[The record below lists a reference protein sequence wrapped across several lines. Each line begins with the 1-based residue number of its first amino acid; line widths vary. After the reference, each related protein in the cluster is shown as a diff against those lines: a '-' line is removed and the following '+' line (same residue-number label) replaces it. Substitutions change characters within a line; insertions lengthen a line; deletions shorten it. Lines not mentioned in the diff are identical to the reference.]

1 MISGLQI
8 ACVIRVSVVFD
19 TTSGRMIKLL
29 PAHPLGGAA
38 SMSRPPSLSS
48 RAEALQPSLTLAISA
63 RAKAL
68 QQEGRNICS
77 LSAGEPDFG
86 TPSFIVEASIQA
98 LRDGVTRYGPAAGDP
113 VLREAIARKITG
125 ENGIPTSAAEVLV
138 TNGGKQAIYNL
149 FQVLLNPGDEVLIP
163 SPYWLSYP
171 EMARLA
177 GARPVSVASS
187 AADGFRLDVQ
197 ALEAAVT
204 PATRLLLINSPGNP
218 TGRVLSRDE
227 LQQLAELVRRHPRL
241 LVMTDEIYEY
251 LLDEGIT
258 HHSFAALAPDLK
270 DRCFMVNGFAKGW
283 AMTGW
288 RLGYLSGPAA
298 VIKAA
303 SALQSQSTS
312 NVCSFAQRGAI
323 AAIEGSRDC
332 VREMAVSYNH
342 RRALLVEGLQA
353 LPGITLVQPE
363 GAFYAFPQLPQACGD
378 SVSFCQKALEQ
389 EGLAIVPGGAFG
401 NDRCVRLSC
410 AVSRETITDGLSR
423 LSRLLPAD

>member
-1 MISGLQI
+1 
-8 ACVIRVSVVFD
+8 
-19 TTSGRMIKLL
+19 
-29 PAHPLGGAA
+29 
-38 SMSRPPSLSS
+38 MSPPPSLSS

-98 LRDGVTRYGPAAGDP
+98 LRDGFTRYGPASGDP
-113 VLREAIARKITG
+113 ELKLAIARKITA
-125 ENGIPTSAAEVLV
+125 ENGLPTSAEEVLV

-177 GARPVSVASS
+177 GARPVAVSSS
-187 AADGFRLDVQ
+187 AADGFRLDLQ
-197 ALEAAVT
+197 ALEAAIT
-204 PATRLLLINSPGNP
+204 PATRLLVINSPGNP
-218 TGRVLSRDE
+218 TGRVLSREE

-251 LLDEGIT
+251 LLEEGVT
-258 HHSFAALAPDLK
+258 HHSFAAVAPDLR

-288 RLGYLSGPAA
+288 RLGYLSGPAS

-303 SALQSQSTS
+303 AALQSQSTS
-312 NVCSFAQRGAI
+312 NVCSFAQRGAV
-323 AAIEGSRDC
+323 AAIEASRDC
-332 VREMAVSYNH
+332 VREMVVSYDQ
-342 RRALLVEGLQA
+342 RRTLLVEGLQA
-353 LPGITLVQPE
+353 LPGITLVPPK
-363 GAFYAFPQLPQACGD
+363 GAFYAFPQLPEACGD
-378 SVSFCQKALEQ
+378 SVNFCQRALEQ

-401 NDRCVRLSC
+401 DDRCVRLSC

-423 LSRLLPAD
+423 LARLLPAG

>member
-1 MISGLQI
+1 
-8 ACVIRVSVVFD
+8 
-19 TTSGRMIKLL
+19 
-29 PAHPLGGAA
+29 
-38 SMSRPPSLSS
+38 MSPPPSLSS

-68 QQEGRNICS
+68 KQEGRNICS

-86 TPSFIVEASIQA
+86 TPSFIVEAAIQA
-98 LRDGVTRYGPAAGDP
+98 LRDGVTRYGPASGDP
-113 VLREAIARKITG
+113 ELKLAIARKLTA
-125 ENGIPTSAAEVLV
+125 ENGLPTSAEQVLV

-163 SPYWLSYP
+163 APYWLSYP

-177 GARPVSVASS
+177 GARPVAVPSS
-187 AADGFRLDVQ
+187 AADGFRLDLQ
-197 ALEAAVT
+197 ALEAAIT
-204 PATRLLLINSPGNP
+204 PATRLLVINSPGNP
-218 TGRVLSRDE
+218 TGRVLSREE

-251 LLDEGIT
+251 LLEEGVT
-258 HHSFAALAPDLK
+258 HHSFAAVAPDLR

-288 RLGYLSGPAA
+288 RLGYLSGPAS

-303 SALQSQSTS
+303 AALQSQSTS

-332 VREMAVSYNH
+332 VREMAVSYDQ
-342 RRALLVEGLQA
+342 RRTLLVEGLQA
-353 LPGITLVQPE
+353 LPGITLVPPK
-363 GAFYAFPQLPQACGD
+363 GAFYAFPELPEACGD
-378 SVSFCQKALEQ
+378 SVSFCQRALEQ

-401 NDRCVRLSC
+401 DDRCVRLSC

-423 LSRLLPAD
+423 LARLLPAD

>member
-1 MISGLQI
+1 
-8 ACVIRVSVVFD
+8 
-19 TTSGRMIKLL
+19 
-29 PAHPLGGAA
+29 
-38 SMSRPPSLSS
+38 MSRPPSLSS

-204 PATRLLLINSPGNP
+204 PATRLLVINSPGNP

>member
-1 MISGLQI
+1 
-8 ACVIRVSVVFD
+8 
-19 TTSGRMIKLL
+19 
-29 PAHPLGGAA
+29 
-38 SMSRPPSLSS
+38 MSRPPSLSS

-204 PATRLLLINSPGNP
+204 PATRLLVINSPGNP

-288 RLGYLSGPAA
+288 RLGYLSGPAS

-303 SALQSQSTS
+303 AALQSQSTS
-312 NVCSFAQRGAI
+312 NVCSFAQRGAV
-323 AAIEGSRDC
+323 AAIEASRDC
-332 VREMAVSYNH
+332 VREMAVSYDQ
-342 RRALLVEGLQA
+342 RRTLLVEGLQA
-353 LPGITLVQPE
+353 LPGITLVPPK
-363 GAFYAFPQLPQACGD
+363 GAFYAFPQLPEACGD
-378 SVSFCQKALEQ
+378 SVNFCQRALEQ

-401 NDRCVRLSC
+401 DDRCVRLSC

-423 LSRLLPAD
+423 LARLLPAG

>member
-1 MISGLQI
+1 
-8 ACVIRVSVVFD
+8 
-19 TTSGRMIKLL
+19 
-29 PAHPLGGAA
+29 
-38 SMSRPPSLSS
+38 MSRPPFLSS

-68 QQEGRNICS
+68 QQEGRDICS
-77 LSAGEPDFG
+77 LSAGEPDFE
-86 TPSFIVEASIQA
+86 TPAFIVEASVQA

-113 VLREAIARKITG
+113 VLRQAIAHKISA
-125 ENGIPTSAAEVLV
+125 ENGVPTTASEVLV

-149 FQVLLNPGDEVLIP
+149 FQVVLNPGDEVLIP
-163 SPYWLSYP
+163 APYWLSYP

-177 GARPVSVASS
+177 GAQPVAVPSS
-187 AADGFRLDVQ
+187 ARTGFKPDLD
-197 ALEAAVT
+197 ALEAAIT
-204 PATRLLLINSPGNP
+204 PATRLLVVNSPGNP
-218 TGRVLSRDE
+218 TGHVLSLEE
-227 LQQLAELVRRHPRL
+227 LELLADLLRRHPRL

-251 LLDEGIT
+251 LVDEGIT
-258 HHSFAALAPDLK
+258 HHSLAAVAPDLQ

-312 NVCSFAQRGAI
+312 NVCSFAQSGAT

-332 VREMAVSYNH
+332 VREMAASYNL
-342 RRALLVEGLQA
+342 RRQLLIDGLQA
-353 LPGITLVQPE
+353 LPGITLVPPR
-363 GAFYAFPQLPQACGD
+363 GAFYAFPQLPEGCGD
-378 SVSFCQKALEQ
+378 SVSFCTRALEE

-401 NDRCVRLSC
+401 DDRCVRLSC
-410 AVSRETITDGLSR
+410 AVSRETITDGISR
-423 LSRLLPAD
+423 LARLLPVD

>member
-1 MISGLQI
+1 
-8 ACVIRVSVVFD
+8 
-19 TTSGRMIKLL
+19 
-29 PAHPLGGAA
+29 
-38 SMSRPPSLSS
+38 MSRPPSLSS

-68 QQEGRNICS
+68 QQEGRDICS

-113 VLREAIARKITG
+113 ALRQAIARKITS
-125 ENGIPTSAAEVLV
+125 ENGLPTVAEEVLV

-177 GARPVSVASS
+177 GARPVSVSSS
-187 AADGFRLDVQ
+187 AADGFRLDLQ
-197 ALEAAVT
+197 ALEAAIT
-204 PATRLLLINSPGNP
+204 PATRLLVINSPGNP

-227 LQQLAELVRRHPRL
+227 LLQLAELVRRHPRL

-288 RLGYLSGPAA
+288 RLGYLSGPAS

-332 VREMAVSYNH
+332 VKDMAVSYNL
-342 RRALLVEGLQA
+342 RRTLLVEGLQT
-353 LPGITLVQPE
+353 LPGITLVAPE
-363 GAFYAFPQLPQACGD
+363 GAFYAFPQLPESCGD
-378 SVSFCQKALEQ
+378 SVSFCRRALEQ

-401 NDRCVRLSC
+401 DDRCVRLSC
-410 AVSRETITDGLSR
+410 AVSRETIADGLSR
-423 LSRLLPAD
+423 LARLLPAG

>member
-1 MISGLQI
+1 
-8 ACVIRVSVVFD
+8 
-19 TTSGRMIKLL
+19 
-29 PAHPLGGAA
+29 
-38 SMSRPPSLSS
+38 MSRPPFLSS

-68 QQEGRNICS
+68 QQEGRDICS
-77 LSAGEPDFG
+77 LSAGEPDFE
-86 TPSFIVEASIQA
+86 TPAFIVEASVQA

-113 VLREAIARKITG
+113 VLREAIAHKISA
-125 ENGIPTSAAEVLV
+125 ENGVPTTASEVLV

-149 FQVLLNPGDEVLIP
+149 FQVVLNPGDEVLIP
-163 SPYWLSYP
+163 APYWLSYP

-177 GARPVSVASS
+177 GAQPVAVPSS
-187 AADGFRLDVQ
+187 ARTGFKPDLD
-197 ALEAAVT
+197 ALEAAIT
-204 PATRLLLINSPGNP
+204 PATRLLVVNSPGNP
-218 TGRVLSRDE
+218 TGHVLSLEE
-227 LQQLAELVRRHPRL
+227 LELLADLLRRHPRL

-251 LLDEGIT
+251 LVDEGIT
-258 HHSFAALAPDLK
+258 HHSLAAVAPDLQ

-312 NVCSFAQRGAI
+312 NVCSFAQSGAT

-332 VREMAVSYNH
+332 VREMAASYNL
-342 RRALLVEGLQA
+342 RRQLLIDGLQA
-353 LPGITLVQPE
+353 LPGITLVPPR
-363 GAFYAFPQLPQACGD
+363 GAFYAFPQLPEGCGD
-378 SVSFCQKALEQ
+378 SVSFCTRALEE

-401 NDRCVRLSC
+401 DDRCVRLSC
-410 AVSRETITDGLSR
+410 AVSRETITDGISR
-423 LSRLLPAD
+423 LARLLPVD

>member
-1 MISGLQI
+1 
-8 ACVIRVSVVFD
+8 
-19 TTSGRMIKLL
+19 
-29 PAHPLGGAA
+29 
-38 SMSRPPSLSS
+38 MSPPPSLSS

-63 RAKAL
+63 RAKTL
-68 QQEGRNICS
+68 KQEGRNICS

-98 LRDGVTRYGPAAGDP
+98 LRDGFTRYGPASGDP
-113 VLREAIARKITG
+113 ELKLAIARKLTA
-125 ENGIPTSAAEVLV
+125 ENGLPTSAEQVLV

-177 GARPVSVASS
+177 GARPVAVSSS
-187 AADGFRLDVQ
+187 AADGFRLDLQ
-197 ALEAAVT
+197 ALEAAIT
-204 PATRLLLINSPGNP
+204 PATRLLVINSPGNP
-218 TGRVLSRDE
+218 TGRVLSREE

-251 LLDEGIT
+251 LLEEGVT
-258 HHSFAALAPDLK
+258 HHSFAAVAPDLR

-288 RLGYLSGPAA
+288 RLGYLSGPAS

-303 SALQSQSTS
+303 AALQSQSTS
-312 NVCSFAQRGAI
+312 NVCSFAQRGAV
-323 AAIEGSRDC
+323 AAIEASRDC
-332 VREMAVSYNH
+332 VREMAVSYDQ
-342 RRALLVEGLQA
+342 RRTLLVEGLQA
-353 LPGITLVQPE
+353 LPGITLVPPK
-363 GAFYAFPQLPQACGD
+363 GAFYAFPQLPEACGD
-378 SVSFCQKALEQ
+378 SVSFCQRALEQ

-401 NDRCVRLSC
+401 DDRCVRLSC

-423 LSRLLPAD
+423 LARLLPAG

>member
-1 MISGLQI
+1 
-8 ACVIRVSVVFD
+8 
-19 TTSGRMIKLL
+19 
-29 PAHPLGGAA
+29 
-38 SMSRPPSLSS
+38 MSRPPSLSS

-113 VLREAIARKITG
+113 ALREAIATKITS

-177 GARPVSVASS
+177 GARPVAVPSS
-187 AADGFRLDVQ
+187 AADGFRLDLQ
-197 ALEAAVT
+197 ALEAAIT
-204 PATRLLLINSPGNP
+204 PATRLLVINSPGNP
-218 TGRVLSRDE
+218 TGRVLSLDE

-251 LLDEGIT
+251 LLDQGIT
-258 HHSFAALAPDLK
+258 HHSFAALAPDLR

-288 RLGYLSGPAA
+288 RLGYLSGSAA

-332 VREMAVSYNH
+332 VREMAGSYNQ
-342 RRALLVEGLQA
+342 RRSMLVDGLKR
-353 LPGITLVQPE
+353 LPGITLIPPS
-363 GAFYAFPQLPQACGD
+363 GAFYAFPQLPEACGD
-378 SVSFCQKALEQ
+378 SVSFCQRALEQ

-401 NDRCVRLSC
+401 DDRCVRLSC
-410 AVSRETITDGLSR
+410 AVSRETISDGLSR
-423 LSRLLPAD
+423 LARLLPAA